1 MQLAAREGRVAMVE
15 WLVRQGLSLE
25 YSDPTRNLVLIA
37 ATHERLNLLKWLE
50 EKGLSLDVRDQNGND
65 PVLLASA
72 NRDVLMLE
80 WLVLEKELPLDSQND
95 QKLTAL
101 NHAVGKKYSNDF
113 DNRHLATVLF
123 IVDKLLRQGINLD
136 CEGWSLLS
144 WKMRASWLRSLA
156 HQLNQ
161 DGFYEQ
167 AEIIYDI
174 IWKKLETGEE
184 KEKLGYQLA
193 SLILAGSSEQQEK
206 IKIQKVLRTKNE
218 KAASKS
224 TMEEALSLDEDETN
238 KPPKTQE
245 EAFAS
250 LLSEENLCLFASTL
264 KTEDSVHR
272 TLNEKIALQ
281 RRAARALSYIME
293 NKDDASLELK
303 GRLIENLK
311 GNFSLQQ
318 AEGKEEKEKTYQ
330 PQTPIAAAHFLNNP
344 PSSLSPPNLA
354 EFYRLHLGDQLVQM
368 QRILERNA
376 ELEEECRLKS
386 GQQDENNYSGPG
398 LF

>member
-1 MQLAAREGRVAMVE
+1 
-15 WLVRQGLSLE
+15 
-25 YSDPTRNLVLIA
+25 
-37 ATHERLNLLKWLE
+37 
-50 EKGLSLDVRDQNGND
+50 
-65 PVLLASA
+65 
-72 NRDVLMLE
+72 
-80 WLVLEKELPLDSQND
+80 
-95 QKLTAL
+95 
-101 NHAVGKKYSNDF
+101 
-113 DNRHLATVLF
+113 
-123 IVDKLLRQGINLD
+123 
-136 CEGWSLLS
+136 
-144 WKMRASWLRSLA
+144 
-156 HQLNQ
+156 
-161 DGFYEQ
+161 
-167 AEIIYDI
+167 
-174 IWKKLETGEE
+174 
-184 KEKLGYQLA
+184 
-193 SLILAGSSEQQEK
+193 
-206 IKIQKVLRTKNE
+206 
-218 KAASKS
+218 
-224 TMEEALSLDEDETN
+224 MEEALSLDEDETN